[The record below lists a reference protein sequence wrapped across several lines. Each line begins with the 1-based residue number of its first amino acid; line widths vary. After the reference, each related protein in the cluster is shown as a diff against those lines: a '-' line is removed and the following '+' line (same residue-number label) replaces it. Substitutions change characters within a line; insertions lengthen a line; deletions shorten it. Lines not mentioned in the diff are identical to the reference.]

1 MSRRALRAL
10 GLLVAGL
17 LARSAAAQGTPL
29 RGHVKLQEQY
39 FAAAADS
46 LEAALGY
53 REARATSLDLRLIG
67 TAATGRFRFDGS
79 YLLYAEA
86 GSAVTARKRLQA
98 LTPDL
103 YVDRAASAWLPL
115 DDTLTDSDR
124 VRAVQSLDRFSMSY
138 TTESW
143 VFTLGR
149 QAYSWGNGIV
159 FRPMDL
165 FDPFAPDAVD
175 ESYKPGVDAIY
186 VQRLTAGGS
195 DLTALIVPR
204 RDPATGRV
212 EKDQSSAA
220 LKWHAFGSSVQIDL
234 LAARDYRD
242 TVFGLGLAGSL
253 GDAVWR
259 LDLVPVW
266 LDGGGTKVSLV
277 ANLEHAWQWHGRNF
291 SGFLEYFRNGFGRG
305 GRGYTLEEL
314 GQDLIARLAR
324 GQLFNTGRDYVAGG
338 LRIELTPLLEIDPVL
353 LLNLGDRSSLLLVQ
367 GSYSIRENL
376 SVDFG
381 VRMAG
386 GPRGTEFGGLRT
398 SASSS
403 VYEAPPTRIFA
414 RLTRYF

>member
-1 MSRRALRAL
+1 VSRGAARAL
-10 GLLVAGL
+10 GLVVAGL

-39 FAAAADS
+39 FAAAPES

-53 REARATSLDLRLIG
+53 RKAQATSLDLRLIG
-67 TAATGRFRFDGS
+67 TAATGGFRFDGS

-86 GSAVTARKRLQA
+86 GSAVTARKRIQA

-115 DDTLTDSDR
+115 DDTLTDGDR
-124 VRAVQSLDRFSMSY
+124 KRAVQSLDRFSMSY

-186 VQRLTAGGS
+186 VQRLAAGGS

-204 RDPATGRV
+204 RNPVTGRL

-220 LKWHAFGSSVQIDL
+220 LKWHAFGSRVQVDV

-242 TVFGLGLAGSL
+242 TVFGLGLAGAW
-253 GDAVWR
+253 GGAVWR
-259 LDLVPVW
+259 LDLVPVR
-266 LDGGGTKVSLV
+266 LEAGGTEVSLV
-277 ANLEHAWQWHGRNF
+277 ANLEHAWQWRGRNL
-291 SGFLEYFRNGFGRG
+291 SGFVEYFRNGFGRG
-305 GRGYTLEEL
+305 GRGYTLEDL
-314 GQDLIARLAR
+314 GGDLIARLAR
-324 GQLFNTGRDYVAGG
+324 GQLFDTGRDYAAGG

-353 LLNLGDRSSLLLVQ
+353 LVNLGDRSSLLLVR

-381 VRMAG
+381 VRTAG
-386 GPRGTEFGGLRT
+386 GRRGTEFGGLRT
-398 SASSS
+398 STSSA
-403 VYEAPPTRIFA
+403 VYEAPPSRIFA
-414 RLTRYF
+414 RLARYF